1 MKKFATLSLAAAAVL
16 TLSACGGDGAANNV
30 TTIDNEVVLNSED
43 APLDNLVESTPTD
56 NLAVDNSVVDTT
68 VESNTSVDVNS
79 TALNTAE

>member
-43 APLDNLVESTPTD
+43 APLDNLAVETT
-56 NLAVDNSVVDTT
+56 NITTENVVVDNAVVA
-68 VESNTSVDVNS
+68 SNTSVDVNN

>member
-30 TTIDNEVVLNSED
+30 TTIDNEVVLNSEE
-43 APLDNLVESTPTD
+43 APLDNLAVETTTTE
-56 NLAVDNSVVDTT
+56 NVLVDNTVVA
-68 VESNTSVDVNS
+68 SNTSVDVNS